1 MTGTRV
7 GWIGTGVMGAP
18 MCGHLLASGYPVTV
32 FNRTPERARGLLE
45 RGAAWAESPQAV
57 AQHADVVFTMVGF
70 PDDLREIVLGPAGTL
85 AGAGHGTILVDMT
98 TSEPSLAREI
108 YEAARARGVAS
119 LDAPVSGGDVGARAA
134 GLSIM
139 VGGDQ
144 DAFERVAPLLRCLGA
159 TIVHQGPA
167 GAGQHTKM
175 VNQILVASGMVAV
188 SEALLYAHQAGLD
201 LPTVLQSVSGG
212 AAGSWSLT
220 HYRRASS
227 PGTSRRASAWT
238 TSSRTWASRWRRRG
252 GCASRCRASPWWS
265 SSISRSSR
273 RATAARARMP
283 SCSRSRGFRP
293 WSGRLHLQHLR
304 RRVERA
310 DRRRHARVARG
321 LHQHLD
327 QLLARDAE
335 VEGAREVQLQLLG
348 PSERRELCHG
358 AQAPAAQIEVR
369 ARPEHAEHELRHQ
382 AEELRCEL
390 LRRQLPA
397 AGARAPELRRDLE
410 AAREVVRL
418 SRHRVSPL

>member
-1 MTGTRV
+1 MTGTRI

-70 PDDLREIVLGPAGTL
+70 PDDVREIVLGPAGTL

-139 VGGDQ
+139 VGGDR

-220 HYRRASS
+220 HYAPR
-227 PGTSRRASAWT
+227 
-238 TSSRTWASRWRRRG
+238 
-252 GCASRCRASPWWS
+252 
-265 SSISRSSR
+265 I
-273 RATAARARMP
+273 
-283 SCSRSRGFRP
+283 
-293 WSGRLHLQHLR
+293 
-304 RRVERA
+304 
-310 DRRRHARVARG
+310 
-321 LHQHLD
+321 
-327 QLLARDAE
+327 LARDFAPGFRVDHFVKDMGIALAE
-335 VEGAREVQLQLLG
+335 AR
-348 PSERRELCHG
+348 RM
-358 AQAPAAQIEVR
+358 
-369 ARPEHAEHELRHQ
+369 
-382 AEELRCEL
+382 
-390 LRRQLPA
+390 
-397 AGARAPELRRDLE
+397 
-410 AAREVVRL
+410 RL
-418 SRHRVSPL
+418 SLPGLALVEQLYLALVAQGDGRQGTHALVLALARLSAVEWPATPSAPPPPR

>member
-70 PDDLREIVLGPAGTL
+70 PDDVREIVLGPAGTL

-220 HYRRASS
+220 HYAPR
-227 PGTSRRASAWT
+227 
-238 TSSRTWASRWRRRG
+238 
-252 GCASRCRASPWWS
+252 
-265 SSISRSSR
+265 I
-273 RATAARARMP
+273 
-283 SCSRSRGFRP
+283 
-293 WSGRLHLQHLR
+293 
-304 RRVERA
+304 
-310 DRRRHARVARG
+310 
-321 LHQHLD
+321 
-327 QLLARDAE
+327 LARDFAPGFRVDHFVKDMGIALAE
-335 VEGAREVQLQLLG
+335 AR
-348 PSERRELCHG
+348 RM
-358 AQAPAAQIEVR
+358 
-369 ARPEHAEHELRHQ
+369 
-382 AEELRCEL
+382 
-390 LRRQLPA
+390 
-397 AGARAPELRRDLE
+397 
-410 AAREVVRL
+410 RL
-418 SRHRVSPL
+418 SLPGLALVEQLYLALVAQGDGRKGTHALVLALARLSAVEWPATPSAPPPPR